1 MKSVLKIVAD
11 ILHTLKDL
19 IHLHK
24 YAKDILHGSFQF
36 TVVLYLFSAVVYF
49 LAPITPD
56 YMLSISYYE
65 GAWKIAPVIM
75 AGGIVSALLCDL
87 VMRKTQP
94 EQKKNDTS
102 DKDNDE

>member
-1 MKSVLKIVAD
+1 MKSVMKTIAA

-19 IHLHK
+19 IHLHP

-36 TVVLYLFSAVVYF
+36 TVVLYIFSAVVYF
-49 LAPITPD
+49 LAPRTSD

-65 GAWKIAPVIM
+65 GAWAIAPVIM

-87 VMRKTQP
+87 VMRKKQP
-94 EQKKNDTS
+94 EQEKKDPS
-102 DKDNDE
+102 DKHNDK